1 MFWLAVIM
9 ATARQDNVNV
19 RTQKH
24 AEPKAHKR
32 NKKSSLKKSKIRG
45 AKRHIEKQNQQGNNE
60 YFDIF
65 KSFWTPAL

>member
-32 NKKSSLKKSKIRG
+32 NKKSSLKNQKYEAQKGTKSTG
-45 AKRHIEKQNQQGNNE
+45 KQL
-60 YFDIF
+60 IF
-65 KSFWTPAL
+65 